1 MDADPMTAAPVSMAC
16 RRIHRRWALLA
27 AAVFWLPS
35 WAQSGG
41 QAMDFDAAHARL
53 QAVSDAL
60 RASDL
65 AIEDK
70 RQLATAAQRL
80 RLPNISADIKLVDSE
95 KTLEIP
101 LGPLEPLASQYGI
114 DSPLVLES
122 HSWRTRPILQ
132 ATLPLY
138 TGGAIPA
145 QQQLSAAAVQQAQAE
160 HELQADTLLTQLV
173 QAYFGQSLAERV
185 VVARREA
192 RDGLQ
197 QHLVDTARLEKH
209 GFATHA
215 QQLQAQVAR
224 DQAER
229 EFQKAGNDLETARQ
243 TLALLLRSPP
253 IEAVT
258 LLFVLPEPI
267 GTREQ
272 FRERVGTGHPQLD
285 RFQAIVEQSRQGVRL
300 QQARQKPEVFA
311 FGQYDVHKEDATFVE
326 PDWAVGVGIRY
337 SFLSGGRRQQVAAA
351 RARNEQA
358 EAGLQEVRV
367 QLDIAV
373 TRAFDAMANARVQF
387 VLLESAIAQAEENL
401 RLQTLSF
408 REGQA
413 TSLDVIDARV
423 ALVNARVA
431 RAQAAYQ
438 FDVSLA
444 QLLEASGQA
453 GQFPRYVEL
462 PTKVNVQ

>member
-1 MDADPMTAAPVSMAC
+1 VGVLLMPC
-16 RRIHRRWALLA
+16 R
-27 AAVFWLPS
+27 
-35 WAQSGG
+35 AQAGEP
-41 QAMDFDAAHARL
+41 AMDFATAQAQL

-70 RQLATAAQRL
+70 RQLAAAAQRL
-80 RLPNISADIKLVDSE
+80 RLPNLSADIKLVDSE

-101 LGPLEPLASQYGI
+101 LGPLEPLAAQYGI
-114 DSPLVLES
+114 GSPLVLEDR
-122 HSWRTRPILQ
+122 SWRTRPILQ

-145 QQQLSAAAVQQAQAE
+145 QQRLGAAAVQQAQAE
-160 HELQADTLLTQLV
+160 RALQADALLTQLA

-185 VVARREA
+185 VVARRQA

-197 QHLVDTARLEKH
+197 QHLADTVRLEQH

-229 EFQKAGNDLETARQ
+229 EFQKAVNELETARQ
-243 TLALLLRSPP
+243 TLALLLRSSP
-253 IEAVT
+253 IEAAT
-258 LLFVLPEPI
+258 PLFVLTQPI
-267 GTREQ
+267 GTRAH
-272 FRERVGTGHPQLD
+272 FRELAGAGHPQLV
-285 RFQAIVEQSRQGVRL
+285 RFQAIVAQSREAVRL

-311 FGQYDVHKEDATFVE
+311 FGQYDAHKQDATLVE

-337 SFLSGGRRQQVAAA
+337 AFLSGGRRQQVAAA
-351 RARNEQA
+351 RARSGQA
-358 EAGLQEVRV
+358 DAALQEVRV
-367 QLDIAV
+367 ELDIAV
-373 TRAFDAMANARVQF
+373 TRAFDAMANAQVQF
-387 VLLESAIAQAEENL
+387 ALLESAIAQAEENL

-423 ALVNARVA
+423 ALVNAQVA

-453 GQFPRYVEL
+453 GQF
-462 PTKVNVQ
+462 QH